1 MSDLYSKV
9 SRLSDLLRAVT
20 VEPEVFELRP
30 DYRVMLIAVD
40 GLKAGESDGGSES
53 LLREAESSA
62 RQALDLQ
69 DVPDVP
75 HVAAWRE
82 AYRSFGANPQRT
94 RNSLESLMRRVEPGV
109 PRVNRLT
116 DTYNAISVKHQVPI
130 GGEDL
135 DHYVGVPRLYRAK
148 GTEGFDTTAGGEPML
163 EHPEP
168 GEVVWIDNAGVTCRR
183 WNWRQGKRTALTL
196 QTRRAIFIL
205 DALAPMSSDA
215 LNDATIELMQAL
227 QQMGPDVKVAT
238 RLISFENTVLRGL
251 DRPLGA
257 SPHPLLADQNKEES
271 A

>member
-9 SRLSDLLRAVT
+9 NRLSDLLRAVT
-20 VEPEVFELRP
+20 VEAEVFDLQP

-40 GLKAGESDGGSES
+40 GLNPGESDETSES
-53 LLREAESSA
+53 LLLEAESRA
-62 RQALDLQ
+62 RETLDVL
-69 DVPDVP
+69 DVTDVP

-82 AYRSFGANPQRT
+82 AYRSFGAKPQRT
-94 RNSLESLMRRVEPGV
+94 RNSLESLMRRVEPGL
-109 PRVNRLT
+109 PRINQLT

-148 GTEGFDTTAGGEPML
+148 GTEGFDTTSGGEPVL

-183 WNWRQGKRTALTL
+183 WNWRQGKRTALTP

-227 QQMGPDVKVAT
+227 QRMGPDAKFAT
-238 RLISFENTVLRGL
+238 RLIAHENAAQLSLRDTL
-251 DRPLGA
+251 DLDLSSQSTGPNR
-257 SPHPLLADQNKEES
+257 EES
-271 A
+271 S